1 MRRIELRHVWLLF
14 AVIAVF
20 APASAATQE
29 MQEATLKDLVLQ
41 AIKTHEVVQVANS
54 EVRFSDA
61 YGIIEL
67 TLYDNGYEWEFHA
80 VPGSPC
86 TDSGAGACH

>member
-1 MRRIELRHVWLLF
+1 MLWL
-14 AVIAVF
+14 VE
-20 APASAATQE
+20 PP
-29 MQEATLKDLVLQ
+29 
-41 AIKTHEVVQVANS
+41 VANS